1 MEETKMDVVYID
13 ARPLL
18 GLSTRTNN
26 RAEMSADS
34 AKIGSLW
41 QAFFESSQLT
51 AMLNSPMYGVY
62 YDYESDMNGEFAV
75 LVGKAIDAP
84 VEANHFTSLDL
95 EAGKYLKFTGQ
106 GDMPQCVIDL
116 WGQVWGYFS
125 ANDCPHQR
133 RYQTD
138 FEVYLSATEVE
149 IYIGILWFKS

>member
-1 MEETKMDVVYID
+1 MDVVYID

-84 VEANHFTSLDL
+84 VEVNHFTSLEL

-116 WGQVWGYFS
+116 WGQVWGYFI

-149 IYIGILWFKS
+149 IYIGIL

>member
-1 MEETKMDVVYID
+1 MDVVYID

-26 RAEMSADS
+26 RAEMSVDS
-34 AKIGSLW
+34 ARIGSLW

-62 YDYESDMNGEFAV
+62 YDYESGMNGEFSV

-84 VEANHFTSLDL
+84 VDASHFTPL
-95 EAGKYLKFTGQ
+95 ELNAGKYLKFTAQ

-125 ANDCPHQR
+125 AADCSHQR

-149 IYIGILWFKS
+149 IYIGIL

>member
-1 MEETKMDVVYID
+1 MDVVYID

-84 VEANHFTSLDL
+84 VEANHLVSLEL
-95 EAGKYLKFTGQ
+95 EAGKYLKFSGQ

-149 IYIGILWFKS
+149 IYIGIL

>member
-1 MEETKMDVVYID
+1 MDVVYID

-18 GLSTRTNN
+18 GLSIRTNN

-51 AMLNSPMYGVY
+51 AMPNSPMYGVY
-62 YDYESDMNGEFAV
+62 YDYESDMNGDFSV

-84 VEANHFTSLDL
+84 VEANHFTSLEL

-149 IYIGILWFKS
+149 IYIGIL

>member
-1 MEETKMDVVYID
+1 MDVVYID
-13 ARPLL
+13 ARQLL

-84 VEANHFTSLDL
+84 VEANHFTSLEL

-125 ANDCPHQR
+125 ANDCLHQR

-149 IYIGILWFKS
+149 IYIGIL

>member
-1 MEETKMDVVYID
+1 MDVVYID
-13 ARPLL
+13 AQPLL

-84 VEANHFTSLDL
+84 VEANHFTSLEL

-149 IYIGILWFKS
+149 IYIGIL

>member
-1 MEETKMDVVYID
+1 MDVVYID
-13 ARPLL
+13 ALPLL

-26 RAEMSADS
+26 RAEMSVDS
-34 AKIGSLW
+34 ARIGSLW

-62 YDYESDMNGEFAV
+62 YDYESDMNGDFSV

-84 VEANHFTSLDL
+84 VEANHFTSLEL

-149 IYIGILWFKS
+149 IYIGIL

>member
-1 MEETKMDVVYID
+1 MDVVYID

-18 GLSTRTNN
+18 GLSTRTSN

-34 AKIGSLW
+34 AKIGGLW

-62 YDYESDMNGEFAV
+62 YDYESDMNGEFSV
-75 LVGKAIDAP
+75 LVGKAIDSPTNASQ
-84 VEANHFTSLDL
+84 FTPLTL
-95 EAGKYLKFTGQ
+95 EAGKYLKFSSQ
-106 GDMPQCVIDL
+106 GEMPQCVIEL

-125 ANDCPHQR
+125 VPDCPNER

-149 IYIGILWFKS
+149 IYIGIL

>member
-84 VEANHFTSLDL
+84 VEANHFTSLEL

-149 IYIGILWFKS
+149 IYIGIL

>member
-1 MEETKMDVVYID
+1 MMDLVYID

-18 GLSTRTNN
+18 GLSRRTNN
-26 RAEMSADS
+26 RAEMSVDS
-34 AKIGSLW
+34 AKIGGLW
-41 QAFFESSQLT
+41 QDFFESSQLS

-84 VEANHFTSLDL
+84 VEANHFTSLEL
-95 EAGKYLKFTGQ
+95 EAGKYLKFTAQ
-106 GDMPQCVIDL
+106 GEMPQCVIDL
-116 WGQVWGYFS
+116 WGQVWGYFGT
-125 ANDCPHQR
+125 NDCPHQR

-149 IYIGILWFKS
+149 IYIGIL